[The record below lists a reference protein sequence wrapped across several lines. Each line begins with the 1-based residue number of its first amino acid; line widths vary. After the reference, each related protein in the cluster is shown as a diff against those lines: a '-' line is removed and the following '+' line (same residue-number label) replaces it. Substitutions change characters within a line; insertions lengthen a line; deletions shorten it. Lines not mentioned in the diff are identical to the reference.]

1 MSEFT
6 NRLKAQA
13 PLGEI
18 IGEYVALRPAANG
31 FIGLCPFHG
40 EKTPSF
46 HVHTARQFYYCFGC
60 HAHGDIFAFL
70 MQMKKLSFAEAVETV
85 AERLGIEVPRS
96 ASNREGADG
105 QHAALLRIHA
115 AAAGFLER
123 ALNARDGASARAY
136 LQNRDFSPAIAT
148 AFQLGYAP
156 DGGRGLTLHLQE
168 AGFSPELA
176 LSSGLCQMR
185 RESTGP
191 SGAAL
196 AGSWSNLYD
205 RFRDRLMFPIADER
219 GRVIAFGGRAL
230 SQNEKTPKYLNSPE
244 HPLYVKGR
252 VLYNLDRA
260 KAAIRELGYVILVE
274 GYFDCL
280 RVFTA
285 GFENVVASCGTALTA
300 AQIAPLGRLARKAV
314 INFDP
319 DTAGAAAAERSIG
332 LLLEEGFKMRIVV
345 LEGGLDP
352 DLFIRRHGR
361 DAYAAALTGSR
372 SFFDY
377 LAERARRQFDLRHAE
392 GKVAALNHLL
402 PYLSR
407 VHDPI
412 VRQEL
417 AENCAAQL
425 GVETALLSQQLL
437 HAARERRQQLPRA
450 AVAAAAELLPAERVV
465 LRAWIEWEERRTE
478 LGAALAG
485 ESLLEGMA
493 SEALITQLL
502 ANDAASWELIQDGL
516 DASLRALVAELLLD
530 DAPLSE
536 ALVEGALESLRQRR
550 KAAAV
555 RKLQVEIQQAAAAG
569 DREQVKVLVQRKA
582 AWDSQTRDR
591 NASSKLGN

>member
-18 IGEYVALRPAANG
+18 IAEYVALRPAANG

-70 MQMKKLSFAEAVETV
+70 MQMKKLSFAEAVEMV
-85 AERLGIEVPRS
+85 AERLGVEVPRS

-105 QHAALLRIHA
+105 EHAALLRIHA
-115 AAAGFLER
+115 AASGFLER
-123 ALNARDGASARAY
+123 ALNAREGASARAY
-136 LQNRDFSPAIAT
+136 VQNREITAAIAT

-156 DGGRGLTLHLQE
+156 DGGRALTLHLE
-168 AGFSPELA
+168 AAGFSPELA
-176 LSSGLCQMR
+176 LRSGLCQLR
-185 RESTGP
+185 RESTIP
-191 SGAAL
+191 ARPAEDTF
-196 AGSWSNLYD
+196 AGGWSNLYD

-230 SQNEKTPKYLNSPE
+230 TPGERTPKYLNSPE

-300 AQIAPLGRLARKAV
+300 AQIAPLARLTRKAV

-319 DTAGAAAAERSIG
+319 DAAGAAAAERSIG

-352 DLFIRRHGR
+352 DLFIRRQGR
-361 DAYAAALTGSR
+361 DAYSAALTGSR

-377 LAERARRQFDLRHAE
+377 LAERARRQFDVRHAE

-412 VRQEL
+412 MRQEL

-450 AVAAAAELLPAERVV
+450 AAAAAAELLPAERVV
-465 LRAWIEWEERRTE
+465 LRAWIDWEHRREE
-478 LGAALAG
+478 LGTALTADL
-485 ESLLEGMA
+485 LLEGLA
-493 SEALITQLL
+493 SESLITQLL
-502 ANDAASWELIQDGL
+502 GRSSGSWDEISEGL
-516 DASLRALVAELLLD
+516 DADSRALAAELLLD
-530 DAPLSE
+530 DHPLSE
-536 ALVEGALESLRQRR
+536 ALVTGSLESLRQRR
-550 KAAAV
+550 RAAAV
-555 RKLQVEIQQAAAAG
+555 RKLQAEIQQAAAAG
-569 DREQVKVLVQRKA
+569 NRDQVEALVRRKA
-582 AWDSQTRDR
+582 AWDSQR
-591 NASSKLGN
+591 